1 MNTLTL
7 GCDDEIHFSGFRDL
21 PDTGEIL
28 VRIIKDTLILSLG
41 RKSSEA
47 AHLHIK
53 LKNRVA
59 HDAELYRLVQYYAN
73 GDTITFLKSPAP
85 HPEYIQLSSK

>member
-7 GCDDEIHFSGFRDL
+7 GHDNEIHFTGFQGL

-28 VRIIKDTLILSLG
+28 VRIIKDTLILSSG
-41 RKSSEA
+41 RKTTEA

-53 LKNRVA
+53 IKNRIA
-59 HDAELYRLVQYYAN
+59 RDAELYRLVQYYAN
-73 GDTITFLKSPAP
+73 GNTLSFLKSPAAQ
-85 HPEYIQLSSK
+85 PEYIQRR

>member
-7 GCDDEIHFSGFRDL
+7 GCNDEIHFTGFRDL

-28 VRIIKDTLILSLG
+28 VRIIKDTLILSSG
-41 RKSSEA
+41 KRTSEA

-73 GDTITFLKSPAP
+73 GNTLSFLKSPAAQ
-85 HPEYIQLSSK
+85 PEYIQRR